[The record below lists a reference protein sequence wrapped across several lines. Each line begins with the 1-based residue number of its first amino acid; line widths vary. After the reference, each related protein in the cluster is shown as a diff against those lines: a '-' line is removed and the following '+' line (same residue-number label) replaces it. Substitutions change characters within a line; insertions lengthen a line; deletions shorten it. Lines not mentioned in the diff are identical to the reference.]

1 MKQFMTLLLII
12 VVSTLSGCAQRL
24 QSISKDV
31 DKTLAENSGYL
42 LIGVDT
48 NWGLHSIL
56 IGGDNKLML
65 TERDLKFGSNYIL
78 VDVPA
83 GHYRIEDVKFGRY
96 VYMELEEGYWDFE
109 VRPNQVSY
117 VGDLNIEI
125 QGLWEITS
133 AEIILENRSTKALR
147 FLESSFPNIL
157 QSRQVRYSGPGK
169 DNFLEFAEGLS
180 ESKEAAL

>member
-1 MKQFMTLLLII
+1 MKRFMTLLLI
-12 VVSTLSGCAQRL
+12 VVMSTLSGCAQRL

-42 LIGVDT
+42 LIGVET

-83 GHYRIEDVKFGRY
+83 GNYRIEDVKFGRY

-157 QSRQVRYSGPGK
+157 QSRQVRYSGPGE
-169 DNFLEFAEGLS
+169 DNFLEFAEGLG